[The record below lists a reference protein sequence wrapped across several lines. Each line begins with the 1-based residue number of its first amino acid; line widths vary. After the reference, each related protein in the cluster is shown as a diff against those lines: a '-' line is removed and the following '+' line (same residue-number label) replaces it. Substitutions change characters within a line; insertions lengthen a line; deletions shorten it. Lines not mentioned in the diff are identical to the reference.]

1 MELNQYEIVLVNL
14 DPTIGSEIKKT
25 RPCVIIS
32 PNEMNDNLR
41 TVTIAPMTTNSRKY
55 PTRIKIKHNNKIGWV
70 VIDQIRTIDK
80 VRIVKKFGS
89 LLDKEIG
96 ECKVVIRETFVD

>member
-25 RPCVIIS
+25 RPCVVIS
-32 PNEMNDNLR
+32 PNEINNNLS
-41 TVTIAPMTTNSRKY
+41 TITIAPMTTKSRKY
-55 PTRIKIKHNNKIGWV
+55 PTRIKIKHNNMTGWV

-80 VRIVKKFGS
+80 MRVVKKFGVLS
-89 LLDKEIG
+89 EKEIK
-96 ECKVVIRETFVD
+96 ECKDVIRETFVD

>member
-25 RPCVIIS
+25 RPCVVIS
-32 PNEMNDNLR
+32 PNEMNKYVR
-41 TVTIAPMTTNSRKY
+41 TVTVAPMTTKSKNY
-55 PTRIKIKHNNKIGWV
+55 PTRIEVKHENKIGWV

-80 VRIVKKFGS
+80 QRILKKLGRLSTPEVKEVKY
-89 LLDKEIG
+89 
-96 ECKVVIRETFVD
+96 VIEETFVR